1 MPYQGA
7 VWQMSRL
14 AEQLGDRATVIFES
28 TLIGDPL
35 ALPLT
40 YLYGKDSFVLQ
51 GQNPNNEQFFDL
63 VERWRGRG
71 REIFYIAYDGLTR
84 IRSDDYMFSPTGEA
98 TLDIPLPETSF
109 EHLPTGVVHR
119 PYDLEIY
126 RIEPAWK
133 RESAIYPFSLDVGR
147 FDYGYLMSGFH
158 ARERSGGGWYR
169 WTGKTAEI
177 LLPWAAEGRSL
188 LLSLAVGS
196 PRPEGVEP
204 ARVTLYLKERL
215 LDRFDLGKEFKT
227 HTVVIPPDFITDYQA
242 KTAILR
248 LEINPWIP
256 AEVGLGDVR
265 ELGIVLNRIE
275 LDKAQ

>member
-1 MPYQGA
+1 
-7 VWQMSRL
+7 
-14 AEQLGDRATVIFES
+14 VIFES
-28 TLIGDPL
+28 TLIGDSL

-227 HTVVIPPDFITDYQA
+227 HTVVIPPDFITDHQA
-242 KTAILR
+242 KTAVLR